1 MDPRR
6 RRAVLGRASAPLRL
20 APPAPLQGA
29 VPRALGAAP
38 LDAATLA
45 PAHSRPAPV
54 TPRLLPLP
62 GDPATA
68 ACMLEGP
75 RPHHVPSRTPRPAVA
90 HHASVDPTGLRVR
103 QDVPELRTYSR
114 GSKRTALDIASDP
127 GRAAEATD
135 TLVRNVR
142 ARASIRPHQAIADT
156 WMEIARA
163 RGYPDPWDLSRELIF
178 DVVGVLRE
186 AGYRSACGYLSVAL
200 QHYSARLRGAP
211 LPAAISLAVR
221 QAGRSAR
228 RGLGPARHS
237 AALPLNRIGELPSG
251 DEPWHPL
258 GPLRP
263 RACILIGSF
272 WLLRELEIAGAQV
285 RHVSVEADIVSLL
298 LPASKADPQ
307 AMGCVR
313 GHCCTCQQAPPVLC
327 PACTLREQRD
337 FAANVAA
344 GNSSAPLFPGRDGGA
359 APKAGCA
366 QTFAEAAR
374 LLGLQL
380 FSYNGAPRFTG
391 HALRATGAVHLAAAG
406 VELWRIQLLGRWGS
420 DAFRVYLRE
429 APASMLHSI
438 ALDALRPSATT
449 PGSAI
454 PISTSTV
461 PSSAASSSALP
472 LPSLRPEDFEHEGTQ
487 PEADGEADTVLNR
500 TSGILHCIANAAGSS
515 EQWRTTCGWRFGLA
529 GAAAQPGS
537 GNLGAPL
544 CPNCFGLRRSRQ
556 FSPQCLS
563 ASQSQSSS
571 DSS

>member
-1 MDPRR
+1 
-6 RRAVLGRASAPLRL
+6 
-20 APPAPLQGA
+20 
-29 VPRALGAAP
+29 
-38 LDAATLA
+38 
-45 PAHSRPAPV
+45 
-54 TPRLLPLP
+54 
-62 GDPATA
+62 
-68 ACMLEGP
+68 
-75 RPHHVPSRTPRPAVA
+75 
-90 HHASVDPTGLRVR
+90 
-103 QDVPELRTYSR
+103 VPELRAYSR

-127 GRAAEATD
+127 ARAAEATGS
-135 TLVRNVR
+135 LVRDVH
-142 ARASIRPHQAIADT
+142 ARTPLRPRQTIADT

-237 AALPLNRIGELPSG
+237 AALPLNRIDELPSG

-285 RHVSVEADIVSLL
+285 RHVSFEGNVVNLL
-298 LPASKADPQ
+298 LPASKADSQ
-307 AMGCVR
+307 AMGRVR
-313 GHCCTCQQAPPVLC
+313 GHCCTCHLAPRVLC
-327 PACTLREQRD
+327 PACALREQRE
-337 FAANVAA
+337 FAENLAA
-344 GNSSAPLFPGRDGGA
+344 GSSSAPLFPGRDGGA
-359 APKAGCA
+359 ASKAGCA
-366 QTFAEAAR
+366 QTFVAAAR
-374 LLGLQL
+374 LFGLQL
-380 FSYNGAPRFTG
+380 VSYNGAPRFTG

-420 DAFRVYLRE
+420 DAFKVYLRD

-438 ALDALRPSATT
+438 ALDALRPSATEQ
-449 PGSAI
+449 GSEI
-454 PISTSTV
+454 PISAAAL
-461 PSSAASSSALP
+461 PSPAASRPAFP
-472 LPSLRPEDFEHEGTQ
+472 LPAPRPEDFEHEATP
-487 PEADGEADTVLNR
+487 PEADSEADTVFNR
-500 TSGILHCIANAAGSS
+500 TSGVLHCIANAAGTH

-529 GAAAQPGS
+529 GAAAQR
-537 GNLGAPL
+537 GNGTLGAPL
-544 CPNCFGLRRSRQ
+544 CPNCFGLRRSRA
-556 FSPQCLS
+556 FSPQCSS